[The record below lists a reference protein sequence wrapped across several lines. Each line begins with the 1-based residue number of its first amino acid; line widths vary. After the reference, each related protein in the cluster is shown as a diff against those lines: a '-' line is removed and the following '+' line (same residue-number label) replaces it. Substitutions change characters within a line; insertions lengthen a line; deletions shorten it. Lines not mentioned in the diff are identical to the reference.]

1 MDKESIS
8 RKYHDLTNFLI
19 QQNLTISTMESI
31 TSGLI
36 ASLITDTEG
45 ASAVLKGAFVTYSN
59 EAKIMQGVSRDV
71 IEKYSVYSSET
82 ADEMATACA
91 RTYGANIGIGITGTA
106 GNVDPANSLYSDPGE
121 VYFSFWIN
129 GKALSFYKRIPPQNC
144 RNDYKM
150 AIADVVCNELFAEL
164 YQTKELADKAIKE
177 DMENIEM

>member
-8 RKYHDLTNFLI
+8 GKYHDLTNFLI

-59 EAKIMQGVSRDV
+59 EAKIMQGVPRDV
-71 IEKYSVYSSET
+71 IEKYSVYSSKT
-82 ADEMATACA
+82 ADEMAKACV
-91 RTYGANIGIGITGTA
+91 RTYGANIGIGVTGTA

-129 GKALSFYKRIPPQNC
+129 GKVASFYKQIPPQNS

-150 AIADVVCNELFAEL
+150 AIADAVCNRLSVELNN
-164 YQTKELADKAIKE
+164 TKEFADKAIKE
-177 DMENIEM
+177 DIENIEL